1 MEFFMTISAVNSGI
15 QSFLQA
21 QQRLS
26 TSAEQIAS
34 ASISESGPQALV
46 EPLIDLRVAEQQ
58 ALASVKIIETEQRI
72 LGALLDAT
80 A

>member
-1 MEFFMTISAVNSGI
+1 MTISVVNSGI

-21 QQRLS
+21 QQRLA
-26 TSAEQIAS
+26 TSAEEIAS
-34 ASISESGPQALV
+34 ASVAESGPQSLV

-58 ALASVKIIETEQRI
+58 ALASAKIIETEQTI
-72 LGALLDAT
+72 IGALLDVT

>member
-1 MEFFMTISAVNSGI
+1 MTISAVSSGI

-26 TSAEQIAS
+26 NSADQIAN
-34 ASISESGPQALV
+34 AVAESGPQSLI

-58 ALASVKIIETEQRI
+58 ALASARVIEAEQNTI
-72 LGALLDAT
+72 GALLDIEA
-80 A
+80 

>member
-1 MEFFMTISAVNSGI
+1 MTISVVNSGI

-21 QQRLS
+21 QQRLA

-34 ASISESGPQALV
+34 ASVAESGPQALV

-58 ALASVKIIETEQRI
+58 ALASAKIIETEQTI
-72 LGALLDAT
+72 IGALLDVT

>member
-1 MEFFMTISAVNSGI
+1 
-15 QSFLQA
+15 
-21 QQRLS
+21 
-26 TSAEQIAS
+26 
-34 ASISESGPQALV
+34 V

>member
-1 MEFFMTISAVNSGI
+1 MTISAVNSGI

-26 TSAEQIAS
+26 TSAGQIAS
-34 ASISESGPQALV
+34 ASISESGSQALV

>member
-1 MEFFMTISAVNSGI
+1 MTISVVNSGI

-21 QQRLS
+21 QQRLA
-26 TSAEQIAS
+26 TSAEEIAS
-34 ASISESGPQALV
+34 ASVAKSGPQSLV

-58 ALASVKIIETEQRI
+58 ALASAKIIETEQTI
-72 LGALLDAT
+72 IGALLDVT

>member
-1 MEFFMTISAVNSGI
+1 MTISAVNSGI

-34 ASISESGPQALV
+34 ASVSENGTQSLI
-46 EPLIDLRVAEQQ
+46 EPIVDLRVAEQQ
-58 ALASVKIIETEQRI
+58 ALASVRIIEAEQNT
-72 LGALLDAT
+72 LGALLDIT